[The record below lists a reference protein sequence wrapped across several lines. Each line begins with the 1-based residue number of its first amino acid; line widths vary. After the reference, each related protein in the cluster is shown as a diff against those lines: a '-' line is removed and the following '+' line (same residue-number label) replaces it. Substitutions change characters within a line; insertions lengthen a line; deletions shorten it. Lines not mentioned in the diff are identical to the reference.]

1 MRMNKGNGWAIVLI
15 AIGVL
20 LLFGKLTPLLGHLM
34 GYLIPILMIALG
46 YYGVKRGNVML
57 GWIVL
62 IIGIVSLLGKLAWL
76 IGPIIA
82 IGLIIWGISMLSNNR
97 NPRRRY

>member
-15 AIGVL
+15 VL
-20 LLFGKLTPLLGHLM
+20 GALMLFGKLTPLLGHLM
-34 GYLIPILMIALG
+34 GYLIPVLMVALG
-46 YYGVKRGNVML
+46 YYGIKRGNVTL

-62 IIGIVSLLGKLAWL
+62 IIGIVSLMGKLAWM

-82 IGLIIWGISMLSNNR
+82 IGLIIFGISMLSNNR
-97 NPRRRY
+97 NSRRRY

>member
-15 AIGVL
+15 AIGAL
-20 LLFGKLTPLLGHLM
+20 MLFGKLTPLLGHLM

-46 YYGVKRGNVML
+46 YYGVKRGNVTL

-62 IIGIVSLLGKLAWL
+62 IIGILSLIGKLSWL
-76 IGPIIA
+76 VGPIIA
-82 IGLIIWGISMLSNNR
+82 VGLIIFGISMLSNNR
-97 NPRRRY
+97 NLHRRY

>member
-15 AIGVL
+15 VLGAL

-46 YYGVKRGNVML
+46 YYGVKQGNAVF

-62 IIGIVSLLGKLAWL
+62 VIGILSLVGKLSWL

-82 IGLIIWGISMLSNNR
+82 IALIVWGISMLGNNR
-97 NPRRRY
+97 NKYRRY